1 MRAGEI
7 AVNTSSRPA
16 SAIGPETSAWSPFRY
31 SAFRML
37 WIAAVISNIGAWMN
51 SMGAAWLMTSLSDR
65 PLFVALVQTAA
76 ALPMF
81 LLALPAGA
89 LADIVDR
96 RRYLLFVQVGMLIVA
111 VTLTMITWLDWTTP
125 WLLLVLTFG
134 LGIGAALTAPACQA
148 TTPELVP
155 TTMLPAAISL
165 NSAGINVSRS
175 IGPAIGGLIIASAGP
190 AAAFAINAASFL
202 AIIMALYLWRREPH
216 SSMLPAER
224 FLSAMR
230 LGIRHVRQSPP
241 LKRVL
246 IRTAIFFPFA
256 SALWALLP
264 LIARS
269 ELNRGASGYGILLSI
284 FGIGAVLGWLIL
296 PGLRN
301 RMTSNTIVMTA
312 TLVFGIAMILIAVF
326 KVFSV
331 ANVALLFAGMAWIT
345 VLSSLNVAVQQL
357 VPNWVRARAVSIYI
371 VVFFAGMTGGSA
383 IWGEIASRF
392 DIATA
397 LLCAASGL
405 ILSILVTQKLPLS
418 TESIPNLAPSMHW
431 PAPETAEPL
440 LSPDHGPVLVTV
452 EYRVKPENK
461 EDFIRVMNELRG
473 TRLRNGAFGWGLFKD
488 VAETD
493 RYIEYFIDESW
504 VEHMRQHER
513 VSVADREVQEQVNT
527 FHTGEQPPMVSH
539 YLAQS

>member
-1 MRAGEI
+1 M
-7 AVNTSSRPA
+7 NTQTR
-16 SAIGPETSAWSPFRY
+16 SATTIGIETSAWSPFRH

-37 WIAAVISNIGAWMN
+37 WVAAVISNIGTWMN
-51 SMGAAWLMTSLSDR
+51 GMGAAWLMTSLSDR
-65 PLFVALVQTAA
+65 PLFVALVQTAS

-96 RRYLLFVQVGMLIVA
+96 RRYLLFVQIGMLIVA
-111 VTLTMITWLDWTTP
+111 VTLTMLTWVGWTTP

-134 LGIGAALTAPACQA
+134 LGIGAALTAPAWQA

-155 TTMLPAAISL
+155 STMLPAAISL

-175 IGPAIGGLIIASAGP
+175 IGPAIGGLIIAAAGP
-190 AAAFAINAASFL
+190 AAAFAINATSFL

-216 SSMLPAER
+216 TSMLPAER
-224 FLSAMR
+224 FFSAMR
-230 LGIRHVRQSPP
+230 LGVRYVRQSPP
-241 LKRVL
+241 LKLVL
-246 IRTAIFFPFA
+246 MRTAIFFPFA

-264 LIARS
+264 LIART
-269 ELNRGASGYGILLSI
+269 ELNRDASGYGILLSV

-296 PGLRN
+296 PRLR
-301 RMTSNTIVMTA
+301 RSMTSNRIVMLA
-312 TLVFGIAMILIAVF
+312 TLTFGIAMILIAVF

-331 ANVALLFAGMAWIT
+331 ASVALLLAGMAWIT
-345 VLSSLNVAVQQL
+345 VLSSLNIAVQQL

-371 VVFFAGMTGGSA
+371 VVFFAGMTAGSA

-397 LLCAASGL
+397 LLIAACGL
-405 ILSILVTQKLPLS
+405 ILSILITQKFPLS

-440 LSPDHGPVLVTV
+440 LTPEKGPVLVTV
-452 EYRVKPENK
+452 EYRVKQENK
-461 EDFIRVMNELRG
+461 QDFMRAMNEVRG
-473 TRLRNGAFGWGLFKD
+473 TRLRNGAYGWGLFKD
-488 VAETD
+488 VAATD

-504 VEHMRQHER
+504 IEHMRQHER
-513 VSVADREVQEQVNT
+513 VSVADREVQEQANI
-527 FHTGEQPPMVSH
+527 FHTGDMPPIVSH